1 MLTPCLL
8 CTVAKLEMI
17 QHSFTHTTVFLL
29 PKKKKKEPNFVD
41 VPFFSPSSEP
51 IVLTTFPPISHK
63 HATLCMKEI
72 LPTGFFTLINRKT
85 HKVSSFSCLW
95 KMLNLEI
102 IPAIATALL

>member
-1 MLTPCLL
+1 MSAMYCSKVRNDPTFIYTYNCLSSS
-8 CTVAKLEMI
+8 E
-17 QHSFTHTTVFLL
+17 
-29 PKKKKKEPNFVD
+29 KKKKEPNFVD